1 MKGCPE
7 WEVSVGIVQRQ
18 EYSTGNLDDNLLTIC
33 EVLDEYTGVE
43 SGKW

>member
-1 MKGCPE
+1 MGS
-7 WEVSVGIVQRQ
+7 VSGNFAKAVN
-18 EYSTGNLDDNLLTIC
+18 STGNLDDNLSSIR